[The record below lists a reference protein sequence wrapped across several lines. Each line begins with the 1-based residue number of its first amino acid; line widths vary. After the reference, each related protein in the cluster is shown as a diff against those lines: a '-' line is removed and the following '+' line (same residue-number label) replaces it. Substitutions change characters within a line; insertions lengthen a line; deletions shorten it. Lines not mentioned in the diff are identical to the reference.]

1 MNGTSVLEMVI
12 LSTIQYLVF
21 ATIPA
26 SHLWKLFL
34 LLSMPFEGLL
44 VRHATVKEKVIQKS
58 NACVKSFSEI
68 F

>member
-1 MNGTSVLEMVI
+1 VLVMAI

-34 LLSMPFEGLL
+34 LLSMPSEGSLA
-44 VRHATVKEKVIQKS
+44 RHATVKETVIQKS
-58 NACVKSFSEI
+58 YACVKSLM
-68 F
+68 